1 MDKLLEINPNA
12 IDSKTVEDKGGQK
25 LPDDAIADQ
34 VAKLAAAS
42 LRTTEPEVK
51 NLTSNQD
58 REPVC
63 CVPLD
68 CLTRTV

>member
-25 LPDDAIADQ
+25 LPDDGNRRP

-51 NLTSNQD
+51 NLTSIK
-58 REPVC
+58 
-63 CVPLD
+63 
-68 CLTRTV
+68 TVNRSAAYRWIA